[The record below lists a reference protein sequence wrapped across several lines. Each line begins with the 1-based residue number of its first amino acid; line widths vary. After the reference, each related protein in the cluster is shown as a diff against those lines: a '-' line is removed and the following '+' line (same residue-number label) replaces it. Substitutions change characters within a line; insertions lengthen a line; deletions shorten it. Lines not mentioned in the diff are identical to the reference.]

1 MGRGCRSRGRLAWG
15 LSPAPPTPH
24 PRAPP
29 LSRLVRFSEWAGAPS
44 PELTLGAPRQLC
56 ASAGPDTRRTLPLA
70 RAPREQSF
78 RVGLPTHLH
87 PVSQPHPGQCLCH
100 ASQALTGAPP
110 GLATPS
116 LIFTSKRL
124 LQPPYL

>member
-44 PELTLGAPRQLC
+44 PELTLGAPGSC
-56 ASAGPDTRRTLPLA
+56 APQRDLTPGAHSPWPGPRGS
-70 RAPREQSF
+70 RAS
-78 RVGLPTHLH
+78 G
-87 PVSQPHPGQCLCH
+87 
-100 ASQALTGAPP
+100 
-110 GLATPS
+110 
-116 LIFTSKRL
+116 
-124 LQPPYL
+124 